1 MAWIIADNYG
11 DCPAPRPYF
20 LREKPDEVAD
30 DEDEPELDWR
40 SFSVILMRAL
50 LPFAEAKAA
59 VLAAFRDVGAVPAS
73 P

>member
-1 MAWIIADNYG
+1 MWVLSDNYG
-11 DCPAPRPYF
+11 DCPAPRRYF
-20 LREKPDEVAD
+20 LREKTEEIA
-30 DEDEPELDWR
+30 EEEPELDWR

-59 VLAAFRDVGAVPAS
+59 VLAAFRDVGVAAS

>member
-1 MAWIIADNYG
+1 MWVLSDNYG
-11 DCPAPRPYF
+11 DCPAPRRYF
-20 LREKPDEVAD
+20 LRETTEEIAKE
-30 DEDEPELDWR
+30 EEPELDWR

-59 VLAAFRDVGAVPAS
+59 VLAAFHAVGVTAS

>member
-1 MAWIIADNYG
+1 MWVLSDNYG
-11 DCPAPRPYF
+11 DCPAPRRYF
-20 LREKPDEVAD
+20 LKEKPEEIAEEV
-30 DEDEPELDWR
+30 EPELDWR

-59 VLAAFRDVGAVPAS
+59 VLAAFRDVGVAAS